1 MDLQT
6 CHEFPSVID
15 PGSERH
21 ALEFKEVMDA
31 TPADLKTWPAN
42 IYSQIAIAIKGG
54 ALREPGLA
62 NLAGRLAVRVARNP
76 VETPSKLG
84 RMKRRS
90 QRTTGSNR
98 GSNRESTS
106 RAAATPSCDVSLG
119 GEHPSSPRNCSRVVM
134 CPSGENELIRWATW
148 SCVGACNRRSRWRRL
163 CKRY

>member
-1 MDLQT
+1 MGMHMDLQT

-62 NLAGRLAVRVARNP
+62 NLAQRLAVRVPLKP
-76 VETPSKLG
+76 VAEDSSVLQQSNSKLSLLVSSIAPLYKSSRNVIG
-84 RMKRRS
+84 AERAGSRR
-90 QRTTGSNR
+90 QTRYT
-98 GSNRESTS
+98 
-106 RAAATPSCDVSLG
+106 
-119 GEHPSSPRNCSRVVM
+119 HSS
-134 CPSGENELIRWATW
+134 
-148 SCVGACNRRSRWRRL
+148 RSRDSSTL
-163 CKRY
+163 PASVQELSSC